1 MTTARRLLFL
11 GTLLLAARSVSGQD
25 GTGKITYVSAD
36 AIYTDIG
43 TLKGAIVGDSLRL
56 AAKPAQPV
64 LVIRS
69 ISRKSSL
76 VASLDANFKPAVGMD
91 LLFHPSVARTDSKR
105 ITPGDSARTG
115 RSDLPALWSGAIAKH
130 NQTTLDN
137 LGSQS
142 GASRGASKDR
152 NVLVGRVGLQFFS
165 SSDRKNS
172 DYNYYQ
178 PGMVV
183 NLDYN
188 RIQGSYYSLSTNT
201 HIRKTYSNRDLRSA
215 NYPLRVYELSLK
227 YQNDTAPYS
236 YQVGRVS
243 SPVINGIGYFD
254 GALYAHKLQTNLV
267 VGGFVG
273 TEPDYRKSTPQTST
287 SKLGIYAN
295 YKHEFGGDTKTTS
308 TLAFSGQYV
317 HGKIDREFFYLQND
331 ATYGSLLYL
340 YQNAEI
346 GINRSGQSRRNS
358 PLELSNIYLMARMRP
373 IRSVSITGSYDAR
386 KNVFLVQTYR
396 AIPDSLFDD
405 AFRQGLRGDVSW
417 RATRQLTLSISSSV
431 RTRAGDSQNT
441 WLHSAG
447 IYYYNV
453 LKTQLNL
460 NFRYFTTTT
469 PYTSAHSFS
478 YAVSRQWGRVYAS
491 STFRTYTYELRGR
504 SDSYDRH
511 SVSADVS
518 YEISRRLFTTVQYE
532 FSTGRDEQSDRFYL
546 ELSYR
551 F

>member
-1 MTTARRLLFL
+1 MTTIQRLLLFVI
-11 GTLLLAARSVSGQD
+11 LLLAVRDVYGQD
-25 GTGKITYVSAD
+25 GTGKITYVAAD

-43 TLKGAIVGDSLRL
+43 TLKGAVVGDSLRL
-56 AAKPAQPV
+56 AAKPAQPI

-76 VASLDANFKPAVGMD
+76 VASFDSNFKAAVGMD
-91 LLFHPSVARTDSKR
+91 LLFHPSVVRTDSIR
-105 ITPGDSARTG
+105 ITTGDSAKTA
-115 RSDLPALWSGAIAKH
+115 RSDLQALWSGAIAKH
-130 NQTTLDN
+130 NQTALDN

-142 GASRGASKDR
+142 ESSRSVSKDR
-152 NVLVGRVGLQFFS
+152 NLLVGRVGLQFFS

-188 RIQGSYYSLSTNT
+188 RIQGSHYSVSTNT

-215 NYPLRVYELSLK
+215 NYPLRIYELSLK
-227 YQNDTAPYS
+227 YQNDAVPYS

-254 GALYAHKLQTNLV
+254 GALYAHKLQSHVT

-287 SKLGIYAN
+287 SKVGIYAN
-295 YKHEFGGDTKTTS
+295 YKHEFSNETRTNS

-340 YQNAEI
+340 YQNAEV
-346 GINRSGQSRRNS
+346 GINRSGQSRRAS
-358 PLELSNIYLMARMRP
+358 QLELSNIYLMARIRP
-373 IRSVSITGSYDAR
+373 IRTLSMTGSYDAR
-386 KNVFLVQTYR
+386 KNVFLIQTYR
-396 AIPDSLFDD
+396 TIPDSLFDD
-405 AFRQGLRGDVSW
+405 AFRQGLRGEVSW
-417 RATRQLTLSISSSV
+417 RATKQLTLSVSSSV

-447 IYYYNV
+447 MYYYNF
-453 LKTQLNL
+453 LQTQLNL

-478 YAVSRQWGRVYAS
+478 YGVSRQWGRLYAS
-491 STFRTYTYELRGR
+491 SSLRTYTYELRGR
-504 SDSYDRH
+504 SESYDRR

-518 YEISRRLFTTVQYE
+518 YEISRRLFTTAQYE
-532 FSTGRDEQSDRFYL
+532 YSTGRDEQADRFFL
-546 ELSYR
+546 EISYR